1 MLKIICSLQ
10 KYSASRLTAVTV
22 IFVLGMLF
30 RKTLARMMGI
40 EVKFIDKY
48 AFLKLSFR
56 ICLDKGELFKSA
68 VFAYR
73 YRQFCIIIAM

>member
-10 KYSASRLTAVTV
+10 KYSDSRLTAVTV

-30 RKTLARMMGI
+30 RKTLARMMRI

-48 AFLKLSFR
+48 AFFLNLASAFAWIRGNSSKVQFSHIGIGSF
-56 ICLDKGELFKSA
+56 
-68 VFAYR
+68 V
-73 YRQFCIIIAM
+73 